1 MLGSAISKQ
10 ALLLHSPYAFVLLR
24 FEIVRP
30 DIQKNLD
37 VFLFLGVLRNMENAK
52 IIIPEC
58 LKGAKYLH
66 PGYGPAFRKMLE
78 QPEVMADFINSILH
92 LDGKRKVVDLATAFE
107 QPIDVFYP
115 ENKTFFFDAHVSTAD
130 RRYMDLELQRARHAF
145 FVERTLIYN
154 AYHVIH
160 SKRIFEIAR
169 EKEKLKDNA
178 VFRRRYELPELMSVW
193 ICNFTPRPD
202 GPEHDDYRD
211 YWAVYSG
218 NDLKKKVALPVSEK
232 IKYLIIDLPKF
243 VKDHPAI
250 DTRESFWLH
259 LIALGVPAMPQ
270 TDDLIF
276 SKAINNLLVV
286 NASQDLL
293 NRQAEMMTFNYSH
306 EMDDIEAMLI
316 DARNDGRELGHDDVF
331 GVLRD
336 VGVSANQIAE
346 VQTRLAA
353 LKSQEA
359 NCK

>member
-1 MLGSAISKQ
+1 M
-10 ALLLHSPYAFVLLR
+10 R
-24 FEIVRP
+24 
-30 DIQKNLD
+30 
-37 VFLFLGVLRNMENAK
+37 
-52 IIIPEC
+52 
-58 LKGAKYLH
+58 
-66 PGYGPAFRKMLE
+66 
-78 QPEVMADFINSILH
+78 
-92 LDGKRKVVDLATAFE
+92 
-107 QPIDVFYP
+107 
-115 ENKTFFFDAHVSTAD
+115 
-130 RRYMDLELQRARHAF
+130 F

-211 YWAVYSG
+211 YWAIYSG
-218 NDLKKKVALPVSEK
+218 NDLKKKVTLPVSEK

-259 LIALGVPAMPQ
+259 LLAFGVQGVPQ
-270 TDDLIF
+270 TDDPIF
-276 SKAINNLLVV
+276 CKAINNLLVV
-286 NASQDLL
+286 NASQELL

-316 DARNDGRELGHDDVF
+316 DAKNDGREEGLEQGLEQGFERGCTKTRNDVF

-336 VGVSANQIAE
+336 VGISANQIAE
-346 VQTRLAA
+346 VRTRLAA
-353 LKSQEA
+353 LDDHETKF
-359 NCK
+359 